1 MIVILLGAPG
11 SGKGTLANI
20 LKKDNYIHLS
30 TGDMFREAISQK
42 TPIGI
47 KIKDIISSG
56 SLVNDEL
63 TNQLVGFYIKNHSSE
78 KILLDGYPRTINQ
91 AQYLE
96 DNFKNITKKVL
107 LLDVAE
113 DIATKRIIGRRMCPK
128 CGANYNIYF
137 NPPIVP
143 NKCNFDKETLI
154 QRKDDNLESI
164 KNRFSVFESQTSPL
178 IDFYKQKNIML
189 TIDSNV
195 SLNNEQSLN
204 KIKEFLNK

>member
-63 TNQLVGFYIKNHSSE
+63 TNQLVGSYIKNHSSE

-137 NPPIVP
+137 NPPIVS